1 MGSTMEVAQN
11 AANGIDA
18 KEVYMKLLDIYDED
32 ENLKVAEEVYK
43 NVSRKL
49 RGSAQIW
56 SKYCLFKLKN
66 RQGQGAR
73 KVLELALASTPKR
86 KHIGILSKF
95 AQLEIKQ
102 GDLDATRRLFEKVC
116 AMSWSSK
123 KMKFLL
129 KSYLSFEKTEGTKD
143 GMDRVRE
150 LATSYVDS

>member
-1 MGSTMEVAQN
+1 MNLEHKFGDSQSTMEVAQN

-66 RQGQGAR
+66 RQGQGDYQTDCR
-73 KVLELALASTPKR
+73 
-86 KHIGILSKF
+86 
-95 AQLEIKQ
+95 
-102 GDLDATRRLFEKVC
+102 
-116 AMSWSSK
+116 
-123 KMKFLL
+123 
-129 KSYLSFEKTEGTKD
+129 
-143 GMDRVRE
+143 
-150 LATSYVDS
+150 